1 MKKVLFGA
9 MLIAMFASCNKSLEE
24 KANVLIEKNIKK
36 MVYHPE
42 SYDPTETRIDSA
54 FTPFDDPDF
63 YEKTMQLYKL
73 GMAIDEYD
81 KNMKDA
87 KSSMSIWSGPYQSSF
102 GRNEYQEA
110 KEEYTKNAKN
120 KKSTEEKA
128 RKLAD
133 ELKSMLDKEKV
144 FIGFKVQHRFRIN
157 NNAGQTTFGEMEFLF
172 DKNMSEIFA
181 SYDMDSEEYKAVQI
195 FYKQMRG
202 EEDKEDIYDSEFED
216 E

>member
-36 MVYHPE
+36 MAYHPE
-42 SYDPTETRIDSA
+42 SYDPTETRVDSA

-63 YEKTMQLYKL
+63 YEKTIQLYKL

-120 KKSTEEKA
+120 KKNAEAKT

-144 FIGFKVQHRFRIN
+144 FIGFKVQHRFRVN

-195 FYKQMRG
+195 LYKQMRG
-202 EEDKEDIYDSEFED
+202 EDVLPEEDITDD
-216 E
+216 L

>member
-120 KKSTEEKA
+120 KKK
-128 RKLAD
+128 
-133 ELKSMLDKEKV
+133 
-144 FIGFKVQHRFRIN
+144 HRGKGKKTCR
-157 NNAGQTTFGEMEFLF
+157 
-172 DKNMSEIFA
+172 
-181 SYDMDSEEYKAVQI
+181 
-195 FYKQMRG
+195 
-202 EEDKEDIYDSEFED
+202 
-216 E
+216 

>member
-9 MLIAMFASCNKSLEE
+9 MLIAMFASCNKSLED
-24 KANVLIEKNIKK
+24 KANVLIEKAIKK
-36 MVYHPE
+36 MAYHPE
-42 SYDPTETRIDSA
+42 SYDPTETRVDSA

-63 YEKTMQLYKL
+63 YEKTIQLYKL

-120 KKSTEEKA
+120 KKNAEAKT

-144 FIGFKVQHRFRIN
+144 FIGFKVQHRFRVN

-195 FYKQMRG
+195 LYKQMRG
-202 EEDKEDIYDSEFED
+202 EDVLPEEDITDD
-216 E
+216 L

>member
-9 MLIAMFASCNKSLEE
+9 MLIAMFASCNKSLED
-24 KANVLIEKNIKK
+24 KANVLIEKAIKK
-36 MVYHPE
+36 MMYHPE

-120 KKSTEEKA
+120 KKNAEAKT

-144 FIGFKVQHRFRIN
+144 FIGFKVQHRFRVN

-195 FYKQMRG
+195 LYKQMRG
-202 EEDKEDIYDSEFED
+202 EDVLPEEDITDD
-216 E
+216 L

>member
-9 MLIAMFASCNKSLEE
+9 MLIAMFASCNKSLED
-24 KANVLIEKNIKK
+24 KANVLIEKAIKK
-36 MVYHPE
+36 MMYHPE

-120 KKSTEEKA
+120 KKNAEAKT

-195 FYKQMRG
+195 LYKQMRG